1 MYQVFELLKDKSEER
16 NKIFSELRRKTVFAN
31 QVMQDVYS
39 ERERGLKDKQ
49 SEIARLLADGD
60 FESAMEK
67 LSAAD
72 VFMTQ
77 SPDDEIK
84 ERLSEYNLRKCN

>member
-1 MYQVFELLKDKSEER
+1 MYQVLELLKDKSEER
-16 NKIFSELRRKTVFAN
+16 NKILSELRRKTVFAN

-60 FESAMEK
+60 FESAMTYQVLLQK
-67 LSAAD
+67 PYLHS
-72 VFMTQ
+72 
-77 SPDDEIK
+77 
-84 ERLSEYNLRKCN
+84 RLSEYNLRKCN

>member
-16 NKIFSELRRKTVFAN
+16 NKILSELRRKTVFAN

-60 FESAMEK
+60 FESAMER
-67 LSAAD
+67 LSEAD
-72 VFMTQ
+72 VFMSQ
-77 SPDDEIK
+77 LPDDEIK
-84 ERLSEYNLRKCN
+84 ERLSEYNLRKFN